1 MILYLVVESAP
12 RRFLLETVGE
22 SNVEKKEIDEND
34 ATSGMRKWMDRMNR
48 QKMTRDGKEGTGR
61 EQRNRLMVCKGGC
74 CSPCWEKLF
83 TG

>member
-22 SNVEKKEIDEND
+22 SNEEKKEIDENA
-34 ATSGMRKWMDRMNR
+34 ATRGMREWMDKMNR

-61 EQRNRLMVCKGGC
+61 EKRNRLICKGGC
-74 CSPCWEKLF
+74 CSPQACWELLI
-83 TG
+83 G